1 MARRRT
7 SPAQHRSDTP
17 AGNPV
22 LPGGSG
28 PGRFFNRELSWLE
41 FNRRVLEEALDPS
54 VPLLERVKFLG
65 ITHSN
70 LDEFFE
76 VRVAGLKQQIES
88 ESAERAADG
97 LTAGECLRVVTR
109 RVRELVQEADE
120 CWSRE
125 LAPALEARGFRCLK
139 PDALGEADRR
149 WLAAYHRD
157 KVHPVLTPLA
167 VDPSHPFP
175 QLLNKSLYLITRIRN
190 PDARDARAT
199 RLAIV
204 QVPRVLP
211 HLVRLPRADGRW
223 DCILMSDLIGA
234 NFAELFGVEPI
245 GSWWSFRVTRNSELY
260 IDEEEASNL
269 RLAVEAELHN
279 RRKGEAV
286 RLEVSSD
293 GPEEIREE
301 LLATLGLG
309 PHDLYSIDGPIAPAR
324 LMAILDG
331 EHAPELREPPFI
343 APVPEPLRENADV
356 FESLRRG
363 DLLLHHPYE
372 SFDGVLNFLQ
382 QAAAD
387 PRVLAIKQTL
397 YRTGGDRRIVGALMD
412 AARNGK
418 QVTAVVELK
427 ARFDEA
433 NNIAWSRRL
442 EEAGVHVVYGVVG
455 YKVHAKVCLV
465 VRRDDDGL
473 RRYVHLGTG
482 NYNPATARLYTDLSL
497 LTCDPDFGEDA
508 TTLFNLLTGVCQHR
522 PTRRLVLAPFEMHQR
537 VQSWIHRE
545 IEHARA
551 GLPARIVAKM
561 NALVDGETI
570 DALYKASQAGV
581 EVDLIVRGICC
592 LRPGVPGLSERIRVR
607 SIVDRFLEHS
617 RIWSFHNAGNPSVH
631 VTSADW
637 MPRNFFKRIEVAFP
651 IVDGRIRDRIL
662 NEILAE
668 SLDDTAKTRWLQ
680 PDGTH
685 RRSPQARGPGARRS
699 QTRFM
704 ALARRGATGPGTRP
718 TPPAPP
724 QNGPQIQPQNQP
736 RIQTRRSPDG
746 FAGR

>member
-1 MARRRT
+1 MARRRI
-7 SPAQHRSDTP
+7 SPAKTRPGRPPTAP
-17 AGNPV
+17 T
-22 LPGGSG
+22 LPPGSG
-28 PGRFFNRELSWLE
+28 PERFFNREVSWLE

-88 ESAERAADG
+88 ESAERTPDG
-97 LTAGECLRVVTR
+97 LTAAECLRGVTR
-109 RVRELVQEADE
+109 RVRDLVHEADR
-120 CWSRE
+120 CWSRD
-125 LAPALEARGFRCLK
+125 LAPALEARGFRFLK
-139 PDALGEADRR
+139 PDVLGESDRR
-149 WLAAYHRD
+149 WLAAYHQD

-175 QLLNKSLYLITRIRN
+175 QLLNKSLNLITRIRT
-190 PDARDARAT
+190 PDARDPAAT

-211 HLVRLPRADGRW
+211 HLVRLPRNDGRW
-223 DCILMSDLIGA
+223 DCVLMSDLIGA
-234 NFAELFGVEPI
+234 NLGGLFGVEQV
-245 GSWWSFRVTRNSELY
+245 GAWWSFRVTRNSELY

-286 RLEVSSD
+286 RLEISSD
-293 GPEEIREE
+293 CPDDIRRE

-309 PHDLYSIDGPIAPAR
+309 PHDLYAIDGPIAPAR
-324 LMAILDG
+324 LMAILEGD
-331 EHAPELREPPFI
+331 HAPELRDTPFV
-343 APVPEPLRENADV
+343 APTPEPLREGADV

-372 SFDGVLNFLQ
+372 SFDGVLHFLRC
-382 QAAAD
+382 AAAD

-412 AARNGK
+412 AVKNGK
-418 QVTAVVELK
+418 QVTVVVELK

-455 YKVHAKVCLV
+455 YKIHAKVCLV

-497 LTCDPDFGEDA
+497 LTCDPDIGEDA

-522 PTRRLVLAPFEMHQR
+522 PTRRLLLAPFEMHGR
-537 VQSWIHRE
+537 VQEWIRRE
-545 IEHARA
+545 ADHARA

-561 NALVDGETI
+561 NALVDEETI
-570 DALYKASQAGV
+570 GALYEASQAGV
-581 EVDLIVRGICC
+581 EVELVVRGICC
-592 LRPGVPGLSERIRVR
+592 LRPGVPGLSDRIRVR

-651 IVDGRIRDRIL
+651 ILDGRIRDRIL
-662 NEILAE
+662 NEILEE
-668 SLDDTAKTRWLQ
+668 SLNDTAKARWLQ
-680 PDGTH
+680 PDGSH
-685 RRSPQARGPGARRS
+685 RRSPQTRGTGGRRS
-699 QTRFM
+699 QSRFM
-704 ALARRGATGPGTRP
+704 ELARGGSAGSAPGNPLPAT
-718 TPPAPP
+718 
-724 QNGPQIQPQNQP
+724 P
-736 RIQTRRSPDG
+736 RIQPGKRPE
-746 FAGR
+746 